1 MWIIAKLNPR
11 RMLGETFGRLT
22 VIKEAPKDKWGHI
35 RYYCS
40 CSCGN
45 ANLVIAKKQDLISGM
60 KQSCG
65 CLVRENNNR
74 RKAPFNKYFIDGND
88 AILFDSKGN
97 ICIIDKEDISKLSTH
112 GCWWQNNKGYW
123 VRRDYS
129 DTSKKNGRELQLH
142 CVILG
147 EKDGFII
154 DHKDTNPSNNR
165 KSNLRYCTVEQNA
178 HNRKLHLKNRSGF
191 TGVKQNKY
199 GKWCAS
205 IKTKGIN
212 IYLGIYLTK
221 EEAYEARCYA
231 EKILYGKFGHNSN
244 IPTNEEIKEAVEN
257 FIEKKGFLSTE
268 DSVNLLNEQY

>member
-1 MWIIAKLNPR
+1 
-11 RMLGETFGRLT
+11 MLGETFGRLT

-35 RYYCS
+35 RYYCL

-45 ANLVIAKKQDLISGM
+45 VNLVIAKKQDLISGM

-65 CLVRENNNR
+65 CLVRENNHR

-88 AILFDSKGN
+88 AVLFDSKGN
-97 ICIIDKEDISKLSTH
+97 ICIIDKEDISKLSAY

-129 DTSKKNGRELQLH
+129 ETNKKNGRELQLH

-178 HNRKLHLKNRSGF
+178 HNRKLNSKNSSGC
-191 TGVKQNKY
+191 TGVKQSKY

-205 IKTKGIN
+205 IKTRGVN
-212 IYLGIYLTK
+212 IYLGTYLTK
-221 EEAYEARCYA
+221 AEAYDARCYA
-231 EKILYGKFGHNSN
+231 EKILYGEFGYNSDV
-244 IPTNEEIKEAVEN
+244 PVSKEIKATVTE
-257 FIEKKGFLSTE
+257 FLRKKGMLLIE
-268 DSVNLLNEQY
+268 DSAKQLKE

>member
-1 MWIIAKLNPR
+1 
-11 RMLGETFGRLT
+11 MLGETFGRLT